1 MFMEE
6 RLNEILELV
15 KKNNK
20 VLVKDLSN
28 KFNVTESMIRKD
40 LNKLEKEGLVERTYG
55 GAILPRNLAESTN
68 ISNRLINNIDTKK
81 IIATKAFENI
91 NDNDTIFLDISSTN
105 YLLAELLSKSSKKIT
120 LVTNMVEI
128 TSLFNNPELNI
139 EIICIGGMYN
149 KKLGG
154 VVGSEAIQS
163 ICKYRFNKS
172 FIGSCGINIFD
183 KSISNFDL
191 EEGNTKK
198 AIIESSNKTYL
209 LIENKKF
216 KFDGTYKFSTLSDIN
231 YIITESAPDNKIVKL
246 INKIGVNII

>member
-6 RLNEILELV
+6 RLNEILELL
-15 KKNNK
+15 KKDNK

-91 NDNDTIFLDISSTN
+91 KDNDTIFLDISSTN
-105 YLLAELLSKSSKKIT
+105 YLLAELLSKSTKKIT

-128 TSLFNNPELNI
+128 TSLFNNPELKI
-139 EIICIGGMYN
+139 EVICIGGMYN

-154 VVGSEAIQS
+154 VVGSEAIQGIS
-163 ICKYRFNKS
+163 KYRFNKA

-198 AIIESSNKTYL
+198 AIIEASNKTYL

-216 KFDGTYKFSTLSDIN
+216 NFDGTYKFGTLSDIN
-231 YIITESAPDNKIVKL
+231 YIITENTPDNKILKI
-246 INKIGVNII
+246 INKLGITII

>member
-6 RLNEILELV
+6 RLNEILELL
-15 KKNNK
+15 KKDNK

-91 NDNDTIFLDISSTN
+91 KDNDTIFLDISSTN
-105 YLLAELLSKSSKKIT
+105 YLLAELLSKSTKKIT

-128 TSLFNNPELNI
+128 TSLFNNPELKI
-139 EIICIGGMYN
+139 EVICIGGMYN

-154 VVGSEAIQS
+154 VVGSEAIQGIS
-163 ICKYRFNKS
+163 KYRFNKS

-198 AIIESSNKTYL
+198 AIIEASNKTYL

-216 KFDGTYKFSTLSDIN
+216 NFDGTYKFGTLSDIN
-231 YIITESAPDNKIVKL
+231 YIITENTPDNKILKI
-246 INKIGVNII
+246 INKLGITII